1 VNIINSDKFAKITT
15 QMFNFMPKMPTYR
28 LTGQTTEAGRIM
40 SEAMSE
46 YAGTPE
52 EIRVTVAHADLALAR
67 GEVEAALRIL
77 EAIKPEQAGS
87 FLYIFCEDQ

>member
-1 VNIINSDKFAKITT
+1 
-15 QMFNFMPKMPTYR
+15 
-28 LTGQTTEAGRIM
+28 M

-77 EAIKPEQAGS
+77 EAIKPEQAEVFCLSSIIYLTRLFFGS
-87 FLYIFCEDQ
+87 

>member
-1 VNIINSDKFAKITT
+1 
-15 QMFNFMPKMPTYR
+15 
-28 LTGQTTEAGRIM
+28 M

-77 EAIKPEQAGS
+77 EAIKPEQAR
-87 FLYIFCEDQ
+87 FLFIFLCLPQYFLRRSIVYQI

>member
-1 VNIINSDKFAKITT
+1 
-15 QMFNFMPKMPTYR
+15 
-28 LTGQTTEAGRIM
+28 M

-67 GEVEAALRIL
+67 GEVEAALQIL
-77 EAIKPEQAGS
+77 EAIKPEQAGRFLFIFY
-87 FLYIFCEDQ
+87 FLYSANTLVLRQKKKIEDLF

>member
-1 VNIINSDKFAKITT
+1 
-15 QMFNFMPKMPTYR
+15 
-28 LTGQTTEAGRIM
+28 M

-77 EAIKPEQAGS
+77 EAIKPEQAEV
-87 FLYIFCEDQ
+87 FLFIFNNLLNTFIFWKLKQRKSYFLSPV

>member
-1 VNIINSDKFAKITT
+1 
-15 QMFNFMPKMPTYR
+15 
-28 LTGQTTEAGRIM
+28 M

-77 EAIKPEQAGS
+77 EAIKPEQALV
-87 FLYIFCEDQ
+87 FLLFTMPPTLFPAKINILQFIKRVLFGKVPGEQCKKVIF